1 MGQFPFSLMRASDVA
16 TPGQRLV
23 LFYDECLQFAS
34 YVLAKLFDTLHEIMW
49 DDIPDETDWMA
60 AKMIEIVRAGNA
72 NEEGLF
78 AGTEAEYPAV
88 GPAG

>member
-1 MGQFPFSLMRASDVA
+1 MR
-16 TPGQRLV
+16 G
-23 LFYDECLQFAS
+23 
-34 YVLAKLFDTLHEIMW
+34 

-78 AGTEAEYPAV
+78 AGTAPEHPAMV
-88 GPAG
+88 RVMGSAGEGPSP